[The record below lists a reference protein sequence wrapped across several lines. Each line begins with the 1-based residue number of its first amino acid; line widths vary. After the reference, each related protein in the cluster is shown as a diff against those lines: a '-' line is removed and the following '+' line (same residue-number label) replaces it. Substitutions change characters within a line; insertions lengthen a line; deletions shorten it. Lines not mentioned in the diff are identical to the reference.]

1 MRIKTKT
8 KTKLGIKAKKKDAL
22 LPLRKKICR
31 FCADKKRVINYK
43 EVKTL
48 ESFIRERGKMLPSRV
63 SGNCAKHQRKI
74 TEAIKQARFLS
85 LLPYARL

>member
-8 KTKLGIKAKKKDAL
+8 KPGIKTKKRDAL

-31 FCADKKRVINYK
+31 FCADKNRVINYK

-48 ESFIRERGKMLPSRV
+48 ESFIRERGKILPSRV
-63 SGNCAKHQRKI
+63 SGNCAKHQRRI
-74 TEAIKQARFLS
+74 TEAVKQARFLS